1 MIVDFIWKH
10 AMEGVWGPH
19 ALFNN
24 LENGGPECAE
34 QSTFDYKVKVNLIL
48 VSLFINFNT
57 H

>member
-1 MIVDFIWKH
+1 MTVDFIWKH

-19 ALFNN
+19 AHFNN